1 MNSQVKQPTKSHYVQ
16 TRIDPEIKGKAEN
29 VLKKLGISPS
39 QAIQMFYY
47 QIYIQNGIP
56 FNLSL
61 PDFMT
66 EEEER
71 KVASAREQIS
81 RKEYVTYDP
90 SKTDSLDSILE
101 GNV

>member
-1 MNSQVKQPTKSHYVQ
+1 MQTLIKTKSQYVQ
-16 TRIDPEIKGKAEN
+16 TRMDPEIKGKAEN

-56 FNLSL
+56 FSLSL
-61 PDFMT
+61 PELMS

-71 KVASAREQIS
+71 KVAIARDQIKN
-81 RKEYVTYDP
+81 KEFITYDP
-90 SKTDSLDSILE
+90 SKDSLTKTLE
-101 GNV
+101 ENV